1 MDKEQNIQQLVK
13 DLYDENEKLKEENK
27 DLKFKLKSSDENYS
41 ESLNKAKEMIE
52 TCGNLIAQYNE
63 SLVELHKAKDEY
75 KSANKEVRV
84 IKKKYENE
92 LKNIINKI

>member
-27 DLKFKLKSSDENYS
+27 DLKFKLKHSEENYY

-52 TCGNLIAQYNE
+52 TCGNLIARYNE
-63 SLVELHKAKDEY
+63 SLVELNKVKDEY

-92 LKNIINKI
+92 LKNIIDKI